1 MRKRTA
7 FWITSV
13 LGTGM
18 SLGAAQFVRAADAE
32 RPREG
37 QRAANTERQIPQL
50 PNGFQMKELN
60 QMDNVRGEVSAATED
75 AMTEGNFGK
84 FVRDLSEPNQDRMK
98 DWKNQ
103 DFKTLD
109 GVIRQI
115 KKDWNAKYGHDFD
128 IGKPKDLWTDNYTVV
143 QGVVTDANVAATNF
157 PVPAIANREG
167 AQAAAHQDLGQAQQV
182 LAKDLQDSRGVALF
196 RFPGHEMAREGS
208 REGARDREGLPELIA
223 SLIEEGYSK
232 WRFVIPLATTSQ
244 QLHTQLQNQLTYFG
258 RDASAWPADEKQA
271 YRMLAH
277 RVAAAMYGWDEMKAE
292 GHNNR

>member
-1 MRKRTA
+1 
-7 FWITSV
+7 
-13 LGTGM
+13 
-18 SLGAAQFVRAADAE
+18 
-32 RPREG
+32 
-37 QRAANTERQIPQL
+37 
-50 PNGFQMKELN
+50 
-60 QMDNVRGEVSAATED
+60 
-75 AMTEGNFGK
+75 
-84 FVRDLSEPNQDRMK
+84 MK

-128 IGKPKDLWTDNYTVV
+128 IGKPKDLWTDNYTIV
-143 QGVVTDANVAATNF
+143 QGVVTDANVAAANF

-167 AQAAAHQDLGQAQQV
+167 AQAAAHTEVGQAQQV

-196 RFPGHEMAREGS
+196 RFAGGRE
-208 REGARDREGLPELIA
+208 RMPELTA

-258 RDASAWPADEKQA
+258 RDVGQWPAEEKDA

-277 RVAAAMYGWDEMKAE
+277 RVAAAMYGWDESKAE
-292 GHNNR
+292 KNR